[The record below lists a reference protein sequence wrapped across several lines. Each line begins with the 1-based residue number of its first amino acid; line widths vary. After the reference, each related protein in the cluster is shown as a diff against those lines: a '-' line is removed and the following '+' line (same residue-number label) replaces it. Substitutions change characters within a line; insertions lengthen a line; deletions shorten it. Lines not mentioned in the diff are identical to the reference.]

1 MITDGLI
8 VLLLGMTVVFAFLIA
23 LTTVISL
30 LSRVLRNHAREEEGF
45 LMGEAQ
51 KKQERR
57 KAAAER
63 LKQPNSFPSTSP
75 QTLGSHDPQTLTAV
89 ITAALNL
96 HRRR

>member
-30 LSRVLRNHAREEEGF
+30 LSWFLRNHAREEEGF

-51 KKQERR
+51 KKQKRR
-57 KAAAER
+57 KAAAQR
-63 LKQPNSFPSTSP
+63 LQQPTSFPSAIQPTP
-75 QTLGSHDPQTLTAV
+75 GAHDSHTLTAV
-89 ITAALNL
+89 ITAAIKL

>member
-30 LSRVLRNHAREEEGF
+30 LSWFLRNHAREEEGF

-57 KAAAER
+57 KAAAQR
-63 LKQPNSFPSTSP
+63 LQQPTIFPSTTQP
-75 QTLGSHDPQTLTAV
+75 TPGSHDPQTLTAV
-89 ITAALNL
+89 ITAAVNL